1 MNDRKWTI
9 LYPSV
14 SMPVEYLSAIESF
27 MCGTRYQLHFSSK
40 PSCAMALTREEAQAL
55 LKVAM
60 DPQTAVRAGIEYPEP
75 ELHLA
80 ERREPSSASCEG
92 ACGSDG
98 GGGRRKWV
106 KRDSVPSV
114 AAIV

>member
-14 SMPVEYLSAIESF
+14 SMPAEYLSAIESF

-60 DPQTAVRAGIEYPEP
+60 DMRPPYHPKYDDQGNLLNPRLRFQIVE
-75 ELHLA
+75 
-80 ERREPSSASCEG
+80 
-92 ACGSDG
+92 
-98 GGGRRKWV
+98 
-106 KRDSVPSV
+106 VPWLCV
-114 AAIV
+114 DKEVVDNG

>member
-60 DPQTAVRAGIEYPEP
+60 DMLPPYHPKYDDAGNLQNPRPRFQIVEVPWLRAGKEVVDN
-75 ELHLA
+75 
-80 ERREPSSASCEG
+80 G
-92 ACGSDG
+92 
-98 GGGRRKWV
+98 
-106 KRDSVPSV
+106 
-114 AAIV
+114 